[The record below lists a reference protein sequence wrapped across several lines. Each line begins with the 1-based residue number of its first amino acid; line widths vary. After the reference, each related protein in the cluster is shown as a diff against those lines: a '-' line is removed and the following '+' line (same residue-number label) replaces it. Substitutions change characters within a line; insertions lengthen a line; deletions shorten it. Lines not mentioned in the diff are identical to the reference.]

1 MSLLMHAHHDLQVR
15 EGAVC
20 EPGGAAVGGEGGHR
34 QGSRGAAGTAPT
46 ARHHQGTG
54 KTPPLQM
61 IGLYGPWTWCFFLRL
76 IGIGVRQ
83 ADRQV
88 DGSEWRLVVSDPASC
103 FRALAGG
110 GGGAAAGG
118 REEAGPRHG
127 AGGLKFKLKLTTYK
141 GRRTRLVAEDLRG
154 GELKTCVMVLLLVLV
169 VVLVVVTSGG
179 SVIEA

>member
-1 MSLLMHAHHDLQVR
+1 
-15 EGAVC
+15 
-20 EPGGAAVGGEGGHR
+20 
-34 QGSRGAAGTAPT
+34 
-46 ARHHQGTG
+46 
-54 KTPPLQM
+54 M

-88 DGSEWRLVVSDPASC
+88 DYSPGGSEWRLFVSDPVPC

-127 AGGLKFKLKLTTYK
+127 AGGLKFKLKLSTYK
-141 GRRTRLVAEDLRG
+141 RRRTCLVAHYLKG
-154 GELKTCVMVLLLVLV
+154 GKLKKCVMVLLLVLV

-179 SVIEA
+179 SVVEA